1 MSVLLICLVTLAYL
15 LCGTIVLMLSILAYN
30 KEWAR
35 MIKTSYDGE
44 TDVFWVGLLLVI
56 WPLNAICLPV
66 VAFVRCIV
74 WAIDSIVKMRLS
86 KET

>member
-44 TDVFWVGLLLVI
+44 TDVF
-56 WPLNAICLPV
+56 
-66 VAFVRCIV
+66 
-74 WAIDSIVKMRLS
+74 
-86 KET
+86 